1 MLKAP
6 RPQREREC
14 DLASGS
20 AAVIALSVLGDAT
33 RRSILERLAEGPLN
47 VGQITDRV
55 TVTQSAVSQHL
66 RVMKK
71 AGLVTEEARGTRR
84 VYRLDPR
91 GIAEMREWL
100 DNVWS
105 KALETFRDF
114 ADANAEPEVSK

>member
-1 MLKAP
+1 M
-6 RPQREREC
+6 
-14 DLASGS
+14 ASGS